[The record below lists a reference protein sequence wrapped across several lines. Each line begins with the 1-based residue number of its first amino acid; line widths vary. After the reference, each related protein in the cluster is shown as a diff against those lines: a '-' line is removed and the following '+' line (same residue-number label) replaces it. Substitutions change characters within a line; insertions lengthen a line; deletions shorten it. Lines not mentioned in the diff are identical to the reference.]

1 MFILDRKRLSV
12 IILLVLFGIFTFLYR
27 TEEEKMEEEQYVTA
41 LPVSNKV
48 VVLDAGHGI
57 PDEGVSL
64 LLFNKK

>member
-27 TEEEKMEEEQYVTA
+27 TEEEKMEEKQYVTA

-48 VVLDAGHGI
+48 VVLDAGH
-57 PDEGVSL
+57 PEYFL
-64 LLFNKK
+64 TR